1 MSAILPNGSILEIA
15 ATFSAA
21 KAVTAITNANPAVA
35 TAAAHGLAD
44 GDVIVVASGWTR
56 LNDKVAR
63 VADSDTGTFELEGIN
78 TTNTVVYT
86 AGAGTGSVRSVS
98 GWAQISQITGN
109 TSSGGEQ
116 QFTTFGFLEESDDR
130 QLPTT
135 KSPISMSITV
145 ADDPDLPYV
154 AVVEAADDDRASR
167 AATDPAER
175 LGDLLQRLRVDHF
188 DPDVGPQ
195 QHHDQNHHAVAGFAP
210 DSLRCGGVTHGED
223 QDFPEPDF
231 QGEGRHSSCGRQA

>member
-109 TSSGGEQ
+109 NSSGGEQ

-154 AVVEAADDDRASR
+154 AVVEAADDDRAPRVLRLTLPNGSVIYYNAYVSITSTPTLDRNSIMTRTITLSLASR
-167 AATDPAER
+167 PTRYAA
-175 LGDLLQRLRVDHF
+175 
-188 DPDVGPQ
+188 
-195 QHHDQNHHAVAGFAP
+195 AV
-210 DSLRCGGVTHGED
+210 
-223 QDFPEPDF
+223 
-231 QGEGRHSSCGRQA
+231 

>member
-15 ATFSAA
+15 AIFSAL
-21 KAVTAITNANPAVA
+21 KPVTAISNANPAVA

-44 GDVIVVASGWTR
+44 GDVIVVKSGWTR
-56 LNDKVAR
+56 LNDKIAR
-63 VADSDTGTFELEGIN
+63 IAESDSGTFELEGIN

-86 AGAGTGSVRSVS
+86 AGAGAGSVRAAS
-98 GWAQISQITGN
+98 GWAQISQITDSS
-109 TSSGGEQ
+109 SSGGEQ

-154 AVVEAADDDRASR
+154 AVVETADEDRAPRVLRLTLPNGSVIYYNAYVSITSTPTLSR
-167 AATDPAER
+167 NNIMTRTITLSLAARPTRYAA
-175 LGDLLQRLRVDHF
+175 
-188 DPDVGPQ
+188 
-195 QHHDQNHHAVAGFAP
+195 AV
-210 DSLRCGGVTHGED
+210 
-223 QDFPEPDF
+223 
-231 QGEGRHSSCGRQA
+231 

>member
-15 ATFSAA
+15 ATFSAL
-21 KAVTAITNANPAVA
+21 KLVSAISNANPAVA

-44 GDVIVVASGWTR
+44 GDVIVVTSGWTR

-63 VADSDTGTFELEGIN
+63 VAGSDSGTFEMEGIN

-86 AGAGTGSVRSVS
+86 AGAGAGSVRAASS
-98 GWAQISQITGN
+98 WAQISQITDS
-109 TSSGGEQ
+109 TSSGGDQ

-145 ADDPDLPYV
+145 ADDPALPYV
-154 AVVEAADDDRASR
+154 SVVEAADDDRAPRVLRLTLPNGSVIYYNAYVSITSTPTLSR
-167 AATDPAER
+167 NNIMTRTITLSLASRPTRYAA
-175 LGDLLQRLRVDHF
+175 V
-188 DPDVGPQ
+188 V
-195 QHHDQNHHAVAGFAP
+195 
-210 DSLRCGGVTHGED
+210 
-223 QDFPEPDF
+223 
-231 QGEGRHSSCGRQA
+231 

>member
-15 ATFSAA
+15 ATFSAL
-21 KAVTAITNANPAVA
+21 KPVSAISNANPAVA
-35 TAAAHGLAD
+35 TAAAHGMAD
-44 GDVIVVASGWTR
+44 GDVIVVTSGWTR

-63 VADSDTGTFELEGIN
+63 VAESDAGTFELEGIN

-86 AGAGTGSVRSVS
+86 TGAGVGSVRAASAWS
-98 GWAQISQITGN
+98 QISQITDS

-145 ADDPDLPYV
+145 ADDPALPYV
-154 AVVEAADDDRASR
+154 AVVEAADDDRAPRVLRLTLPNGSVIYYNAYVSITSTPTLSR
-167 AATDPAER
+167 NNIMTRTITLSLASRPTRYAAT
-175 LGDLLQRLRVDHF
+175 V
-188 DPDVGPQ
+188 
-195 QHHDQNHHAVAGFAP
+195 
-210 DSLRCGGVTHGED
+210 
-223 QDFPEPDF
+223 
-231 QGEGRHSSCGRQA
+231 

>member
-15 ATFSAA
+15 ATFSAL
-21 KAVTAITNANPAVA
+21 KPVSAITNSNPAVA
-35 TAAAHGLAD
+35 SAAAHGMAD
-44 GDVIVVASGWTR
+44 GDVVVVTSGWTR
-56 LNDKVAR
+56 LNDKIAR
-63 VADSDTGTFELEGIN
+63 VSESDVGTFELEGIN

-86 AGAGTGSVRSVS
+86 AGAGVGSVRAVS

-154 AVVEAADDDRASR
+154 AVVEAADDDRAPRALRLTLPNGSVIYYNAYVSITSTPTLDRNSIMTRTITLSLASR
-167 AATDPAER
+167 PTRYAA
-175 LGDLLQRLRVDHF
+175 V
-188 DPDVGPQ
+188 V
-195 QHHDQNHHAVAGFAP
+195 
-210 DSLRCGGVTHGED
+210 
-223 QDFPEPDF
+223 
-231 QGEGRHSSCGRQA
+231 